1 MVKISGKSDKE
12 AMMNMLLAIALW
24 TMRIFSGRCLKI
36 IVMLL
41 ITTAS
46 GNAFAKNKI
55 TGMRVGVV
63 QIEERAGFRLVVET
77 KSPLKASLPAPS
89 IAI

>member
-1 MVKISGKSDKE
+1 
-12 AMMNMLLAIALW
+12 MLLAIALW
-24 TMRIFSGRCLKI
+24 TMKTLSSRCLKI

-46 GNAFAKNKI
+46 SNVYAKNQI

-63 QIEERAGFRLVVET
+63 QIEERAGYALLLRHN
-77 KSPLKASLPAPS
+77 PL
-89 IAI
+89 